1 MKRGMII
8 LLTGVAL
15 SLCAYCGFY
24 FAGTASH
31 RAMLEST
38 APELT
43 WLKNEFKLSEAEFNS
58 ITDLHAAYLPQC
70 AEMCRRIDAKN
81 AELQQL
87 LSKSSAI
94 TPEIESKLAEVAQI
108 RVECQKNMLRHFF
121 EVGRSMP
128 SEQGRRYLAWVQA
141 RTFLPEHG
149 MHRPASFESPN
160 EHSHR

>member
-1 MKRGMII
+1 MKRGLVI

-15 SLCAYCGFY
+15 GLCAYCGFY

-31 RAMLEST
+31 RATLESA

-43 WLKNEFKLSEAEFNS
+43 WLKNEFNLSDAEFKR
-58 ITDLHAAYLPQC
+58 ITELHAAYMPQC

-81 AELQQL
+81 AELQEL
-87 LSKSSAI
+87 LSKSSAF
-94 TPEIESKLAEVAQI
+94 TAEIESKLAEVAQL

-128 SEQGRRYLAWVQA
+128 AEQGKRYLAWVQA

-149 MHRPASFESPN
+149 MHQPASFESPN
-160 EHSHR
+160 EHGHR